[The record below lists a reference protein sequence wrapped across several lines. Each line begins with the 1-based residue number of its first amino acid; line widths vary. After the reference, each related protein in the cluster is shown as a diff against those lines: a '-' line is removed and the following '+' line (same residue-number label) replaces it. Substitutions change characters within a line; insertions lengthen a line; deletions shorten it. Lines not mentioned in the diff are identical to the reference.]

1 MPVQRWD
8 LKAHKRMAAALAQIG
23 LAPLLFAVVL
33 LAAWLFNRG
42 QPWGGALFVCASLG
56 LPWWDARTTGGE
68 QDVMRLRT
76 ALSLR
81 TDGWGLAAMLAM
93 GYLLVASW
101 VLMREGYG
109 PTFLPGFVQIDLLA
123 LSRQVLVIGLL
134 AAAEEFFFRGYLQE
148 TVGGRRWGAQGWGI
162 LTRKN
167 LFAALLFGLAHLV
180 GQPLVAIPGQVLG
193 GLALGWLV
201 ERSRGSIWPA
211 VLLHAVS
218 NLG

>member
-1 MPVQRWD
+1 MTVQRWD
-8 LKAHKRMAAALAQIG
+8 LKARKRITTALAQRG
-23 LAPLLFAVVL
+23 LAPLLFVCVL

-42 QPWGGALFVCASLG
+42 QSWGGALFVCACLG
-56 LPWWDARTTGGE
+56 LPWWDAHATGGE
-68 QDVMRLRT
+68 QNVMRLRT
-76 ALSLR
+76 TLSLR

-109 PTFLPGFVQIDLLA
+109 PTFLPGFVQIDPLV
-123 LSRQVLVIGLL
+123 LSRQVLMIGLL

-162 LTRKN
+162 ITRKN
-167 LFAALLFGLAHLV
+167 LFAALLFGVAHLV
-180 GQPLVAIPGQVLG
+180 GQPLITIPGHVLG
-193 GLALGWLV
+193 GLVLGWLV
-201 ERSRGSIWPA
+201 ERARGSIWPA

-218 NLG
+218 NLL